1 MAGKDVLDRLKEDHR
16 EVEDLFRRFESA
28 TDSVREKAIASD
40 ICDALTRHA
49 ALEEQFFYPEVRAAI
64 DEASM
69 VDEAVVEH
77 DAMKYLVDQIES
89 GDLDD
94 DMFRAT
100 VMVLKSYVEQHVEAE
115 EREMFREVRASDL
128 DLQAIADEMEDF
140 EEPDED

>member
-28 TDSVREKAIASD
+28 TDAAREKAIASD

-49 ALEEQFFYPEVRAAI
+49 ALEEQFFYPEVRDAI

-100 VMVLKSYVEQHVEAE
+100 VMVLKSHVEQHVEAE
-115 EREMFREVRASDL
+115 EKEIFREVRASDL
-128 DLQAIADEMEDF
+128 DLEAIADEMDDF